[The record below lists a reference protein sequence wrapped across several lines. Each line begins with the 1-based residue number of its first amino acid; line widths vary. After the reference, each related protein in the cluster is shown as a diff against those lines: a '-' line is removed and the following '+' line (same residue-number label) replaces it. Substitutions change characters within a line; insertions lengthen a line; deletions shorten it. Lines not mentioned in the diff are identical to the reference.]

1 MGVLTHHLCGLPS
14 PELLRTAA
22 FRLAHAGVPKC
33 AAGRLVVDQLKV
45 ELDGT
50 RRCSSTNSTRRCNW
64 RRSRINTQRMAAT
77 TLRVTR
83 QPIKTP
89 TMLTMAVGTGD
100 SGAIARVGYTV
111 SVSVSAPIYLLIV

>member
-1 MGVLTHHLCGLPS
+1 M
-14 PELLRTAA
+14 
-22 FRLAHAGVPKC
+22 
-33 AAGRLVVDQLKV
+33 
-45 ELDGT
+45 
-50 RRCSSTNSTRRCNW
+50 
-64 RRSRINTQRMAAT
+64 
-77 TLRVTR
+77 RVTR